1 MAYDYQLLNVTIEG
15 RIAWV
20 TVDAPPINVITLP
33 LYAELAALSKELEA
47 DPGLT
52 VVVLKSADPDFFL
65 AHFDVG
71 AILDVSDGHAGGTRP
86 RVECISRDVRAVPHD
101 G

>member
-20 TVDAPPINVITLP
+20 TVDTPPINVITLP

-47 DPGLT
+47 DPSLT
-52 VVVLKSADPDFFL
+52 VVVLKSADPRFL
-65 AHFDVG
+65 PRAFRRQRDPE
-71 AILDVSDGHAGGTRP
+71 LSDGHAGRNAT
-86 RVECISRDVRAVPHD
+86 SS
-101 G
+101 